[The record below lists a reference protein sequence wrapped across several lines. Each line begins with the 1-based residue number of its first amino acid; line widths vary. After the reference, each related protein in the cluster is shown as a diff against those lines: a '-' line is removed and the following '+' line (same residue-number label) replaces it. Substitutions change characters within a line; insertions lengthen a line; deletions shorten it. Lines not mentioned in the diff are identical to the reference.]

1 MTYCAVKGCP
11 NSSQNTQEHQDITFH
26 VFPTDPIIAGRWVEQ
41 IRLNRKEEYWQPIKY
56 TKICSLHFDE
66 SEKYFTKGG
75 ICKLRQ
81 TAIPTKG
88 LNIVCKKES
97 IDEDQY
103 DPREPDKLQLRPWC
117 NDDEKANI
125 KNRTS
130 SSQSQKTIKSKRYIS
145 FKEESEES
153 NDLSDREPNKNKGL
167 SCDEANGNANNETL
181 GTSSFHHQKNKNCIC
196 SAAHASKNSDP
207 RLKTS
212 RKREANFTAYEKNLL
227 AKLIKKKP
235 IIEAKLI
242 DAKTVAKKQTAWD
255 LITSEFNSN
264 ANVQKRETITL
275 KWAWDNMKAFAR
287 KAHATKTG
295 NLMRTGAV
303 PHASSPPQR
312 DATMSMIED
321 AAPEFVCENRK
332 SFDHDSSILDTRKE
346 LDSFI
351 ENKTDTSIDDHSI
364 DEYENIEETSSSET
378 SGSTSPQIDDSKS
391 EDRTG
396 KICPAVLK
404 TTGQARR
411 STDIRRKAVLRI
423 RHFDYKRKMEKQ
435 ILKTRLEVEE
445 IKKNAAILVEER
457 NQILLEKARME
468 LEKLKKTI

>member
-153 NDLSDREPNKNKGL
+153 NDLSDREPNKNK
-167 SCDEANGNANNETL
+167 
-181 GTSSFHHQKNKNCIC
+181 
-196 SAAHASKNSDP
+196 DP